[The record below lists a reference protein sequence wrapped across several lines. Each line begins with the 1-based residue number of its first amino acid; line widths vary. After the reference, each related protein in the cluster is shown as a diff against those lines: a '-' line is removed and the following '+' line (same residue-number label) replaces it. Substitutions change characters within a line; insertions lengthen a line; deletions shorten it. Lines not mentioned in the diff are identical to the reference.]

1 MKVQELIIEMME
13 NLEQLEVSK
22 LAILQNKKDLENEVM
37 TEEIKQQLKAIEE
50 EFAPDL
56 ERLDTLIA
64 NSSKAI
70 KDRCVELGETVT
82 GPTMRVTFNKG
93 RASWDS
99 KALEGYAHAHP
110 EILAMKKTGKPYAS
124 LRTLK

>member
-1 MKVQELIIEMME
+1 MTVQELILEMME
-13 NLEQLEVSK
+13 NVEQLEVAR
-22 LAILQNKKDLENEVM
+22 LTVLQKKRVLQESVM
-37 TEEIKQQLKAIEE
+37 TEEIKQQLKDIEE
-50 EFAPDL
+50 EFAPEL
-56 ERLDTLIA
+56 ERLGTLIA
-64 NSSKAI
+64 NAEKGI